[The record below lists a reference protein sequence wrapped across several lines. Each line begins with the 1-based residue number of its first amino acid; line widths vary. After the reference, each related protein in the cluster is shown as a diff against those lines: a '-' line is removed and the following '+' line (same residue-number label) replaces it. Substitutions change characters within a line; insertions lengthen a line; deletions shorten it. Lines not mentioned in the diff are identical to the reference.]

1 MSPEDMT
8 ILLVDDEPDIVD
20 ATSVAFE
27 LVDFNVITANG
38 GREAWDILNKKT
50 VDLIITDVRM
60 PDGTG
65 LELLD
70 NVKSKNLYF
79 PEVILTTGYADF
91 SVEEIFEK
99 GADGL
104 FWKPFDT
111 KAIIKEVENRL
122 LSESELLSVEPS
134 SAPSRQISLQIDSI
148 NEVGS
153 TSKIKF
159 ARGGFYCSMEKDFP
173 ENGSLLNFEIAI
185 EDSNP
190 VSKLLGVG
198 KVRWIRNERGALPL
212 GIGVEVLY
220 LESNCRKPYLDYIKS
235 QNIKAYIPR

>member
-153 TSKIKF
+153 
-159 ARGGFYCSMEKDFP
+159 
-173 ENGSLLNFEIAI
+173 
-185 EDSNP
+185 
-190 VSKLLGVG
+190 
-198 KVRWIRNERGALPL
+198 
-212 GIGVEVLY
+212 
-220 LESNCRKPYLDYIKS
+220 
-235 QNIKAYIPR
+235 